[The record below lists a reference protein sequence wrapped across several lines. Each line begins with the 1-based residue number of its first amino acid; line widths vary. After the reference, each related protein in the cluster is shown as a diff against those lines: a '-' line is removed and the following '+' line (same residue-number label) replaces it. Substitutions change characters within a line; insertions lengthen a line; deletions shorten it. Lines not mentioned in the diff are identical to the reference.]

1 MARKEEVRSQ
11 MERPLVVDCAMD
23 THTDGPVLGLW
34 PSCACE
40 VCGAE
45 GSFWAHG
52 MCGWDVCSDA
62 GTPRPPGG
70 REPRS
75 SGLKLPT
82 YPQGN
87 YREQPGGVCEEH
99 IHSGAWVKEAS
110 YWQLKAPRK
119 CRARCWTPW
128 ASPGGHRAL
137 SAASPLPSTKQP
149 LPPSRTHQ
157 TTLQPPGIP
166 AWNLSP
172 EPSSPS
178 PPFPARPLPT
188 L

>member
-62 GTPRPPGG
+62 GTQRPFIQ
-70 REPRS
+70 S
-75 SGLKLPT
+75 QIQSHCFLTVKLIQT
-82 YPQGN
+82 YF
-87 YREQPGGVCEEH
+87 
-99 IHSGAWVKEAS
+99 
-110 YWQLKAPRK
+110 RK
-119 CRARCWTPW
+119 F
-128 ASPGGHRAL
+128 G
-137 SAASPLPSTKQP
+137 
-149 LPPSRTHQ
+149 
-157 TTLQPPGIP
+157 
-166 AWNLSP
+166 
-172 EPSSPS
+172 
-178 PPFPARPLPT
+178 
-188 L
+188 